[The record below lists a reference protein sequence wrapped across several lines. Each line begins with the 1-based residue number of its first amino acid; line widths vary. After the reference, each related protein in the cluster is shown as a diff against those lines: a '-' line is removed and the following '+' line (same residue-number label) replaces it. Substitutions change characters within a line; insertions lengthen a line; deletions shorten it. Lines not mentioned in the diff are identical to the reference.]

1 MSLKLVYFKMRALAE
16 APQLLLHYAGIDY
29 QYLMSWD
36 YYGDEWSKIKPRV
49 SFKQLPVL
57 IVDETHEIAQSIAIL
72 SYIEKLA
79 GLSVSDPIISA
90 KADAILQSAQELFAP
105 LNPTINFAK
114 GDDFSVKRDEMT
126 PFLLS
131 RFDDFSRTLSSSGGK
146 FFIDDVPRACDFA
159 VFHHLD
165 LSTKLDKSLLAKFPL
180 LEKFVEN
187 IETIASVRAYLDT
200 RPKLIDVSVMPKL
213 VIDGVP
219 HPTGIQ
225 KT

>member
-29 QYLMSWD
+29 EYQMSWD
-36 YYGDEWSKIKPRV
+36 YYGKEWSQIKPQI

-57 IVDETHEIAQSIAIL
+57 IVDGEHEIGQSIAIL
-72 SYIEKLA
+72 SYIEQLA
-79 GLSVSDPIISA
+79 GLDLSDPIIA
-90 KADAILQSAQELFAP
+90 GRANAIMQSAQELFAP
-105 LNPTINFAK
+105 LNPTVNFAV
-114 GDDFSVKRDEMT
+114 GEDFTTKRDDMT

-131 RFDDFSRTLSSSGGK
+131 RFDDLDRILSSSGKK

-159 VFHHLD
+159 AFHHLD
-165 LSTKLDKSLLAKFPL
+165 LSKKLDKTLLNKFPRL
-180 LEKFVEN
+180 DRFVDD
-187 IETIASVRAYLDT
+187 ITSIDPVRTYLDK
-200 RPKLIDVSVMPKL
+200 RPELVDVSVAPKLI
-213 VIDGVP
+213 IEGEP

>member
-1 MSLKLVYFKMRALAE
+1 MSLKLIYFKMRALAE

-36 YYGDEWSKIKPRV
+36 HYEDEWSKIAPQRP
-49 SFKQLPVL
+49 FKQLPILV
-57 IVDETHEIAQSIAIL
+57 VDETHEIAQSIAIL
-72 SYIEKLA
+72 AYVEKLA
-79 GLSVSDPIISA
+79 GLNISDPIIAA
-90 KADAILQSAQELFAP
+90 KSDAVLQSAQELFAP
-105 LNPTINFAK
+105 LNPTVNFAT
-114 GDDFSVKRDEMT
+114 GDDFSNKRDAMT

-131 RFDDFSRTLSSSGGK
+131 RFDDLSRALSSDEGK

-165 LSTKLDKSLLAKFPL
+165 LSRKLDQSLLQKFPR
-180 LEKFVEN
+180 LEKFMDDITA
-187 IETIASVRAYLDT
+187 IESVQTYLDT
-200 RPKLIDVSVMPKL
+200 RPDLIDVSIMPKL
-213 VIDGVP
+213 LIDDVP

>member
-1 MSLKLVYFKMRALAE
+1 M
-16 APQLLLHYAGIDY
+16 
-29 QYLMSWD
+29 
-36 YYGDEWSKIKPRV
+36 
-49 SFKQLPVL
+49 
-57 IVDETHEIAQSIAIL
+57 
-72 SYIEKLA
+72 
-79 GLSVSDPIISA
+79 
-90 KADAILQSAQELFAP
+90 
-105 LNPTINFAK
+105 
-114 GDDFSVKRDEMT
+114 
-126 PFLLS
+126 S
-131 RFDDFSRTLSSSGGK
+131 RFDDLSRVLSSSGGK
-146 FFIDDVPRACDFA
+146 FFIDDNPRACDFS

-180 LEKFVEN
+180 LEKFLEN

>member
-1 MSLKLVYFKMRALAE
+1 MPLKLVYFKMRALAE

-72 SYIEKLA
+72 SYIEKL
-79 GLSVSDPIISA
+79 
-90 KADAILQSAQELFAP
+90 
-105 LNPTINFAK
+105 
-114 GDDFSVKRDEMT
+114 
-126 PFLLS
+126 
-131 RFDDFSRTLSSSGGK
+131 
-146 FFIDDVPRACDFA
+146 
-159 VFHHLD
+159 
-165 LSTKLDKSLLAKFPL
+165 DKSLLAKFPL
-180 LEKFVEN
+180 LEKFLEN
-187 IETIASVRAYLDT
+187 IETIVSLRSYLNT

-225 KT
+225 KP